1 MTRVLHRHP
10 RAAYP
15 EAVGGEG
22 PYLLDRDGKRYLD
35 GSGGAA
41 VSCLGHGH
49 PEVVRAIQ
57 DQAGRL
63 AYAHTAFF
71 TNAPAEALAENLVA
85 DAPGDLARVYF
96 VSGGSEATET
106 ALKLARQHA
115 VNRGEPMRRHVIARR
130 QSYHGNTLAALA
142 ASGNPGRR
150 VPFDAMLPDG
160 VTRIAPCYAYR
171 GRRPD
176 EDEAA
181 YGERVAAE
189 LEDAILGAGP
199 ETVLAFICEPVVGA
213 TLGAV
218 PAVPGYLQR
227 VREICDRYGV
237 LLIFDEVMCGM
248 GRTGVRYACSHDGA
262 APDLLTCAKGLA
274 GGYQPLGAVL
284 MRRAIAESI
293 EDAAGPFPHG
303 FTYVGHATAC
313 AAGLAVQR
321 AIARDG
327 LLDNATR
334 QGAALRAD
342 LAERFADHP
351 HIGDI
356 RGRGLFVG
364 IELVADRESKRPFD
378 PGLALNARVKR
389 AAFARGLICYPG
401 GGTADGHRG
410 DHVLLAPPF
419 IIGDEHRAELVDKL
433 AAAIDDALTEVGA

>member
-1 MTRVLHRHP
+1 MSRVLHRSP
-10 RAAYP
+10 AASYP
-15 EAVGGEG
+15 VAASGEG
-22 PYLLDRDGKRYLD
+22 PYLFDRDGTRYLD

-49 PEVVRAIQ
+49 PEVVAAIQ
-57 DQAGRL
+57 DQAARL
-63 AYAHTAFF
+63 AYGHTAFF
-71 TNAPAEALAENLVA
+71 TNEPAEALAEHLVA
-85 DAPGDLARVYF
+85 DAPGSLDRVHF

-115 VNRGEPMRRHVIARR
+115 VNRGEPMRRRVIARR

-160 VTRIAPCYAYR
+160 VTRISPCYPYR
-171 GRRPD
+171 GQRAD
-176 EDEAA
+176 EDEGA
-181 YGERVAAE
+181 YGERMAAE

-218 PAVPGYLQR
+218 PAVPGYLKR

-284 MRRAIAESI
+284 MSRAIAESI
-293 EDAAGPFPHG
+293 ETASRPFPHG

-321 AIARDG
+321 VIDRDD
-327 LLDNATR
+327 LLVNVTR
-334 QGAALRAD
+334 QGAALRDD
-342 LAERFADHP
+342 LAARFADHP
-351 HIGDI
+351 HVGDI
-356 RGRGLFVG
+356 RGRGLFLG

-378 PGLALNARVKR
+378 PALALNARIKK

-401 GGTADGHRG
+401 GGTADGQAG

-433 AAAIDDALTEVGA
+433 ADAIGGALTEIGA